1 MLILAVKIYI
11 LSVLLNLVM
20 KIINDYIFFINIT
33 NQGYK
38 FECYKKIQKKN
49 VIHLLVCFIPL
60 INFILR
66 IKEII
71 NLIFFNNYLYFLLKE
86 RIIIP
91 LTEEEL
97 FHYYYNK
104 KKFISILKI
113 NFDNKIYPT
122 CIIIYNENNLENTI
136 YYTILENQI
145 VITST
150 KGPISKLKRKK
161 QYDILEKQLNE
172 TNIIHS
178 RLISNQA
185 NFTIQKQLLKKFT
198 MKTVN

>member
-1 MLILAVKIYI
+1 MAVKIYI

-38 FECYKKIQKKN
+38 FECYKKIKNKN
-49 VIHLLVCFIPL
+49 VIHLLVFFIPL

-71 NLIFFNNYLYFLLKE
+71 NLIFFNNYLYFLLKK

-122 CIIIYNENNLENTI
+122 CMIIYNENNLENTI